1 MKIMKA
7 ALLYENSKELALE
20 EVNIP
25 ELNDGEALIKVKS
38 CGICHS
44 DLNIIDGIIKPPK
57 YPHTLG
63 HEIAG
68 IIEDYKHINREEKV
82 FIENIFQETEGRVL
96 VYFYIK
102 CSNFSYCLRGEDNLC
117 LYFKR
122 IGFEEWGEYAEYI
135 KVPIKN
141 PIPLPKQLDFSVA
154 ILVDAGATTYRAFR
168 KIYPLPGSIMAIIGI
183 GGLGGM
189 VIQIAKVFEVQ
200 VLAIDILDEKLTY
213 AKKLGA
219 DYILNFKD
227 IRYKDINNVRNVLKK
242 NLDINYVNAVID
254 TVGSNDT
261 LSLGMYMVGRG
272 GRIILLGYGKE
283 KSLNILPIKI
293 IYDEIVLEGFR
304 GASKWEV
311 YEILQL
317 AKKNLIVPN
326 VTNEYK
332 LENVNVAINDF
343 RAGKILGRSIIKFD

>member
-1 MKIMKA
+1 MKTMKV
-7 ALLYENSKELALE
+7 ALLYENSNDLALE

-25 ELNDGEALIKVKS
+25 ELNEGEALIKVKS

-57 YPHTLG
+57 YPHILG

-68 IIEDYKHINREEKV
+68 IIEDYKHINSEEKMFV
-82 FIENIFQETEGRVL
+82 ENIFQETEGRVL
-96 VYFYIK
+96 VYFYIT
-102 CSNFSYCLRGEDNLC
+102 CGHCSYCLRGEDNLC

-122 IGFEEWGEYAEYI
+122 IGFEEWGGYAEYI

-141 PIPLPKQLDFSVA
+141 LIPLPNQLDFNAA
-154 ILVDAGATTYRAFR
+154 ILVDAGATTYRALR
-168 KIYPLPGSIMAIIGI
+168 KTSPLPGSIIAIIGI

-189 VIQIAKVFEVQ
+189 AIQIAKAFGAQ

-219 DYILNFKD
+219 DRILNFKD
-227 IRYKDINNVRNVLKK
+227 IRYKDINDVRNVLKK
-242 NLDINYVNAVID
+242 NLNINYVNAVID

-261 LSLGMYMVGRG
+261 VSLGMCMVGRG

-293 IYDEIVLEGFR
+293 IYDEIVFEGSR